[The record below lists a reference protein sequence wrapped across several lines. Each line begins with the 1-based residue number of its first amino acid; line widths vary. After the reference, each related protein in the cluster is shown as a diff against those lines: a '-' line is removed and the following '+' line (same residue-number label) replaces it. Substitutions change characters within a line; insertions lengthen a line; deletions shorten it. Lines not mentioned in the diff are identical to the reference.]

1 MLTVGQWSLTQ
12 GLLQDMDMPTLF
24 TIHSQALKAA
34 ERHTTTCRHILSR
47 IAGVEMLKGGKKWI
61 QKLKF

>member
-1 MLTVGQWSLTQ
+1 MLTVDQWSLMKARRQ
-12 GLLQDMDMPTLF
+12 GMVMPTLF
-24 TIHSQALKAA
+24 TIHLQALKAA